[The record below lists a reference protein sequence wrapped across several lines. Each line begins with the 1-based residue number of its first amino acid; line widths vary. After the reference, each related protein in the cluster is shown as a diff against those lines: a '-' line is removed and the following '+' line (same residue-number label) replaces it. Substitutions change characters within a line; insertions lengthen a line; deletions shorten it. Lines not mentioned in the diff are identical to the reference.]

1 MEYVKWSI
9 QIIDINCCE
18 SSQIATSAVAAI
30 GCSESQI
37 VADWKALI
45 SICSVRLMLSYT
57 QQPYAAISVGHSSF
71 NRPYSL
77 RCTHAPVVRQ
87 LHRRTGIATVS
98 KHVFQQQQSPAV
110 KKKTRRKISEEN
122 AFKKSFGNFTCACV
136 LLLCACV
143 SVCKRWPHFHWLAS
157 WLAARTRL
165 SCPAKATTAW
175 RRPHASER
183 SQWFACSTFTP
194 NAWFLF
200 CVFFL
205 WFLND
210 RAWRP
215 VCVRVS
221 MWMMN
226 DDDEIELKAP
236 R

>member
-1 MEYVKWSI
+1 MIDTNHRHKLLRKQPNRHFGSSCDWVQRISNRCRLKG
-9 QIIDINCCE
+9 IDIDLFG
-18 SSQIATSAVAAI
+18 AI
-30 GCSESQI
+30 N
-37 VADWKALI
+37 ALI
-45 SICSVRLMLSYT
+45 HTTTICGD
-57 QQPYAAISVGHSSF
+57 ISRPLFIQSTIFASLHSCASGTSTTSS
-71 NRPYSL
+71 NRY
-77 RCTHAPVVRQ
+77 RN
-87 LHRRTGIATVS
+87 VS